1 MTIRSK
7 AAVVLVLALF
17 AIAFS
22 ANADEQPTRGQ
33 TALVTTS
40 FSGYVNSMTTSHA
53 QKFRSGIAG
62 QVFLILPILNLDDGL
77 GDYDTEPVQLRL
89 WVYAKIGGH
98 FRYVGS
104 FETMRDGSFT
114 FDAPPGTY
122 MLEPDPSS
130 EYALGGVIGLYTDTF
145 EITVFPGQ
153 TSYDEIYVVSVES
166 ASPFP
171 GLN

>member
-1 MTIRSK
+1 MRWK
-7 AAVVLVLALF
+7 VKVALALVF
-17 AIAFS
+17 LAALFNVS
-22 ANADEQPTRGQ
+22 ADEHRMQGQ
-33 TALVTTS
+33 TALGTKS
-40 FSGYVNSMTTSHA
+40 LSGYVSSTITSRT
-53 QKFRSGIAG
+53 QRLRSGIAG

-77 GDYDTEPVQLRL
+77 GDYDTEPMQLRL

-104 FETMRDGSFT
+104 FETARDGCFS

-130 EYALGGVIGLYTDTF
+130 EYSLGGVIGLYTDTF
-145 EITVFPGQ
+145 KITVFPGQ
-153 TSYDEIYVVSVES
+153 ISYDDIYVVSVAS